1 MRPRTPFPVRERRPP
16 ARSIENR
23 VSCLEYVRGEAR
35 TALSMFERLF
45 AKLNEAGVRYVVV
58 GGVAAVMHG
67 HARLTADVD
76 LVVDLAPD
84 PARRIVDALT
94 GLGLSPSAPVKAA
107 DFADPSIRESWITE
121 KGMVVFPMVDLKNP
135 MRAVDLFARY
145 PLDFD
150 ALWSRAD
157 VIDLNGIGVRVA
169 SIDDLIAMK
178 RDAGRPLDLD
188 DVGHLE
194 RIRARR
200 SKNPSQ

>member
-1 MRPRTPFPVRERRPP
+1 
-16 ARSIENR
+16 
-23 VSCLEYVRGEAR
+23 
-35 TALSMFERLF
+35 MFERLF
-45 AKLNEAGVRYVVV
+45 ATLNETGVRYVVV

-84 PARRIVDALT
+84 PARKMVDALT
-94 GLGLSPSAPVKAA
+94 ELGLSPSAPVKAA
-107 DFADPSIRESWITE
+107 DFADSSIRESWITE

-135 MRAVDLFARY
+135 MRAVDPFARY

-188 DVGHLE
+188 DVDHLE
-194 RIRARR
+194 HIRSRRR

>member
-1 MRPRTPFPVRERRPP
+1 
-16 ARSIENR
+16 
-23 VSCLEYVRGEAR
+23 
-35 TALSMFERLF
+35 MFERLF
-45 AKLNEAGVRYVVV
+45 ATLNETGVRYVVV

-94 GLGLSPSAPVKAA
+94 ELGLSPSVPVKAT
-107 DFADPSIRESWITE
+107 DFADPSIRESWTTE

-188 DVGHLE
+188 DVDHLE

>member
-1 MRPRTPFPVRERRPP
+1 M
-16 ARSIENR
+16 
-23 VSCLEYVRGEAR
+23 
-35 TALSMFERLF
+35 SMFEKLF
-45 AKLNEAGVRYVVV
+45 ATLNETGVRYVVV
-58 GGVAAVMHG
+58 GGVATVMHG

-76 LVVDLAPD
+76 LVVDLAPG

-94 GLGLSPSAPVKAA
+94 ELGLSPSAPVKAT

-121 KGMVVFPMVDLKNP
+121 KGMVVFPMIDPSNP
-135 MRAVDLFARY
+135 MRAVDLFARH
-145 PLDFD
+145 PVDFD
-150 ALWSRAD
+150 ALWCRAD
-157 VIDLNGIGVRVA
+157 VIDLNGVGVRVA

-200 SKNPSQ
+200 SKDPSQ

>member
-1 MRPRTPFPVRERRPP
+1 
-16 ARSIENR
+16 
-23 VSCLEYVRGEAR
+23 
-35 TALSMFERLF
+35 
-45 AKLNEAGVRYVVV
+45 
-58 GGVAAVMHG
+58 
-67 HARLTADVD
+67 
-76 LVVDLAPD
+76 
-84 PARRIVDALT
+84 
-94 GLGLSPSAPVKAA
+94 
-107 DFADPSIRESWITE
+107 
-121 KGMVVFPMVDLKNP
+121 MVVFPMVDLKNP

>member
-1 MRPRTPFPVRERRPP
+1 M
-16 ARSIENR
+16 
-23 VSCLEYVRGEAR
+23 
-35 TALSMFERLF
+35 SMFERLF

-76 LVVDLAPD
+76 LVVDLAPG
-84 PARRIVDALT
+84 PARKVVDALT
-94 GLGLSPSAPVKAA
+94 ELGLSPGAPVKAA